1 MDMSNFGFKRSR
13 FPAFGVKSWLC
24 CLVVTLTTFQAV
36 RAEEDAG
43 SANTMLENLKQR
55 SAAERWERVKKQ
67 YPAETQAPRRS
78 VPATLSREQQRTAAD
93 EVLPPSPANGF
104 SIPRL
109 AALPGEDSA
118 DWIRPARPAFDPEKF
133 DPEKFDPETGE
144 AEIDFAPDALSSTQ
158 VADSN
163 AANENTTLEGTV
175 KDRAT
180 DNRTPRTAVS
190 ATSNQNPISPTLN
203 DQPNQAGPRTPM
215 ERMISSIQPY
225 YDRDQD
231 RDIRQF
237 AIEKG
242 KEINIPFNPKPYEE
256 RSFPQIRLA
265 WEASNF
271 CYQPLYFSDPALE
284 RYGHTHHP
292 LIQPLASLGR
302 FGTQAVFLPYQMA
315 ITPPCS
321 FESPLGYYRP
331 GECAP
336 KLHYQVPLNAE
347 AAVVEAAVVTGLFFV
362 IP

>member
-1 MDMSNFGFKRSR
+1 MSNFGFKRSR
-13 FPAFGVKSWLC
+13 FPAFGVKSCLC

-43 SANTMLENLKQR
+43 RASTMLENLKQR

-67 YPAETQAPRRS
+67 YPAETQTPRRS

-93 EVLPPSPANGF
+93 EALPPAPANGF

-109 AALPGEDSA
+109 AALPVEDSA

-133 DPEKFDPETGE
+133 DQETGE
-144 AEIDFAPDALSSTQ
+144 AEIDFAPDALSSTR

-163 AANENTTLEGTV
+163 AAIESTTLEGTV

-190 ATSNQNPISPTLN
+190 ATSNQNPISPALN

-215 ERMISSIQPY
+215 ERLISSIKPY

-237 AIEKG
+237 ALEKG

-256 RSFPQIRLA
+256 RSFPQIQLA

-271 CYQPLYFSDPALE
+271 YYHPLYFSDPALE
-284 RYGHTHHP
+284 RYGHSHHP

-302 FGTQAVFLPYQMA
+302 FGTQVAFLPYQMA
-315 ITPPCS
+315 IKPPCS
-321 FESPLGYYRP
+321 CESPLGYYRP

-347 AAVVEAAVVTGLFFV
+347 AAVVEAAVLTGLFFV

>member
-1 MDMSNFGFKRSR
+1 MSNFGFKRSR
-13 FPAFGVKSWLC
+13 FPAFGFKNWLC

-43 SANTMLENLKQR
+43 RASTMLENLKQR

-93 EVLPPSPANGF
+93 EALPPSPADGF

-109 AALPGEDSA
+109 AALPVEDSA
-118 DWIRPARPAFDPEKF
+118 DWIRPARPVLDQ
-133 DPEKFDPETGE
+133 ETDE
-144 AEIDFAPDALSSTQ
+144 AEIDFAPESLSPTQ
-158 VADSN
+158 VADLN
-163 AANENTTLEGTV
+163 AAIENTTLEGTA
-175 KDRAT
+175 KDRVIE
-180 DNRTPRTAVS
+180 NRTARTAVS

-215 ERMISSIQPY
+215 ERMISSIKPY

-237 AIEKG
+237 ALEKG

-271 CYQPLYFSDPALE
+271 CYHPLYFSDPALE
-284 RYGHTHHP
+284 RYGHAHHP

-302 FGTQAVFLPYQMA
+302 FGTQALFLPYQMA

-321 FESPLGYYRP
+321 YESPLGYYRP

>member
-1 MDMSNFGFKRSR
+1 M
-13 FPAFGVKSWLC
+13 
-24 CLVVTLTTFQAV
+24 
-36 RAEEDAG
+36 
-43 SANTMLENLKQR
+43 
-55 SAAERWERVKKQ
+55 
-67 YPAETQAPRRS
+67 
-78 VPATLSREQQRTAAD
+78 
-93 EVLPPSPANGF
+93 
-104 SIPRL
+104 
-109 AALPGEDSA
+109 
-118 DWIRPARPAFDPEKF
+118 
-133 DPEKFDPETGE
+133 
-144 AEIDFAPDALSSTQ
+144 
-158 VADSN
+158 ADSN
-163 AANENTTLEGTV
+163 AATENTTLEGTV

-180 DNRTPRTAVS
+180 VNRTARTAVS

-215 ERMISSIQPY
+215 ERMISSINPY

-237 AIEKG
+237 ALEKG

-256 RSFPQIRLA
+256 RSFPQIQLA

-271 CYQPLYFSDPALE
+271 CYHPLYFSDPALE

-302 FGTQAVFLPYQMA
+302 FGTQALFLPYQMV

-321 FESPLGYYRP
+321 YESPLGYYRP